1 MARQNDNVNLL
12 PERERKEG
20 EAALRRAATASE
32 SQEVRLVMPQ
42 AVKADDKKKKS
53 WLARWQ
59 EKRAK
64 AKEEKMK
71 AKASQSMK
79 LSAPVEAKPPQAPMP
94 DRAAKPVMPA
104 SAPAAKP
111 AMSKTEPKLVA
122 PKPEK
127 AAPAAS
133 MASKPVAAPKPDAK
147 PQSMLEP
154 RTRPASK
161 PEPARIDAAARPEPA
176 GKPAK
181 LQKKDDKK
189 AKLHEPAADGGF
201 IGPGVN
207 LVPSDVVRAAQGTP
221 WGLYAG
227 ILVAVLGVWVGVSGY
242 SISRARSAEARVQ
255 ELNAR
260 MTQVNTIIKDY
271 ESDKT
276 VHVALQKQFTLVKGL
291 VDGHIYWTP
300 FLQKLEETTIPD
312 VYYMGMNANR
322 DGSVTLRAVAK
333 NYASAARQIRA
344 FERASTFVQSV
355 QVNQAR
361 QDLQKGAALPVPV
374 VEFDIQLKLVA
385 GIFTVPV
392 PENGAAQTP

>member
-42 AVKADDKKKKS
+42 VVKADDKKKKS

-71 AKASQSMK
+71 AKAAQSMK
-79 LSAPVEAKPPQAPMP
+79 FSAPVEAKPPQAPLP
-94 DRAAKPVMPA
+94 DRAAKPVMSAP
-104 SAPAAKP
+104 APAAKP
-111 AMSKTEPKLVA
+111 AMSKIEPKLVA

-133 MASKPVAAPKPDAK
+133 MASKPAAAPKPEVK

-154 RTRPASK
+154 RTRPAPK
-161 PEPARIDAAARPEPA
+161 PEPVKIDAVA
-176 GKPAK
+176 KPVK
-181 LQKKDDKK
+181 PQKKDDKK

-201 IGPGVN
+201 MGPGVN

-392 PENGAAQTP
+392 PENGAEQTP

>member
-42 AVKADDKKKKS
+42 VVKADDKKKKS

-71 AKASQSMK
+71 AKAAQSMK
-79 LSAPVEAKPPQAPMP
+79 FSAPVEAKPPQAPLP
-94 DRAAKPVMPA
+94 DRAAKLVMSAP
-104 SAPAAKP
+104 APAAKP
-111 AMSKTEPKLVA
+111 AMSKIEPKLVA

-133 MASKPVAAPKPDAK
+133 MASKPAAAPKPDAK

-154 RTRPASK
+154 RTRPAPT
-161 PEPARIDAAARPEPA
+161 PEPAKPA
-176 GKPAK
+176 LTGKPVK
-181 LQKKDDKK
+181 PQKKDDKK

-201 IGPGVN
+201 MGPGVN